1 MMYWWMDLLYLVAL
15 VVLVWAMYRMHH
27 ASEAELEHSDSNGNG
42 NGNGTSINVQATIDS
57 LYPSRLIRQ
66 TGMVPKQ
73 VAVFYWVGKLI
84 LAILL
89 PLLVA
94 ELTGTLS
101 LFVFTL
107 IAVVG
112 FLTVD
117 LWLLLLRRQRRQSIE
132 RSLGYFIDLIAA
144 FLKSGMNLSQAFR
157 QASQYGLPKGNALA
171 REVDLVARELDAG
184 SEREAA
190 FNSLAERTGVK
201 DLQRLAAVMNVGFRV
216 GAPIT
221 ETLESQ
227 SALLRA
233 KQWEQAESM
242 VSRKSLEALFPMM
255 LVSIPLMLVLIFFP
269 AAVQMYE
276 IFSMFVGAFG

>member
-1 MMYWWMDLLYLVAL
+1 MMYWWMDLVYLAAL
-15 VVLVWAMYRMHH
+15 VVLVWAMYRMHS
-27 ASEAELEHSDSNGNG
+27 ASEAELTHGNGNG
-42 NGNGTSINVQATIDS
+42 NGNGVTFKSALGS
-57 LYPSRLIRQ
+57 LYPALLIRQ
-66 TGMVPKQ
+66 AGMLPAQ
-73 VAVFYWVGKLI
+73 VAVFYWIGKLI

-89 PLLVA
+89 PLLIA
-94 ELTGTLS
+94 EIMGTLS
-101 LFVFTL
+101 LSLFLLVAL
-107 IAVVG
+107 VG
-112 FLTVD
+112 FFIVD
-117 LWLLLLRRQRRQSIE
+117 IWLLASRKQRRQSIE

-157 QASQYGLPKGNALA
+157 QASLYGLPKGNPLA

-190 FNSLAERTGVK
+190 FNSLAERTGVT

-233 KQWEQAESM
+233 KQWEQADSM

-255 LVSIPLMLVLIFFP
+255 LVSIPLLLVLIFFP

-276 IFSMFVGAFG
+276 IFNAFVGAFG

>member
-1 MMYWWMDLLYLVAL
+1 MMYWWMDLLYLAAL
-15 VVLVWAMYRMHH
+15 VVLVWAMYRMHS
-27 ASEAELEHSDSNGNG
+27 ASEEELTDSNGNG
-42 NGNGTSINVQATIDS
+42 ITVKAAFGS

-66 TGMVPKQ
+66 AGMIPGQ

-89 PLLVA
+89 PLLIA

-101 LFVFTL
+101 LTVLVL
-107 IAVVG
+107 IALLG
-112 FLTVD
+112 FSTVD
-117 LWLLLLRRQRRQSIE
+117 IWLLASRKQRRQSIE

-144 FLKSGMNLSQAFR
+144 FLKSGMSLSQAFR
-157 QASQYGLPKGNALA
+157 QASQYGLPKGNPLA

-201 DLQRLAAVMNVGFRV
+201 DLQRLAAVVNVGFRV

-233 KQWEQAESM
+233 KQWEQADSM
-242 VSRKSLEALFPMM
+242 VSRKSLVALFPMM

-276 IFSMFVGAFG
+276 IFTAFVGVYG

>member
-1 MMYWWMDLLYLVAL
+1 MMYWWMDLVYLAAL
-15 VVLVWAMYRMHH
+15 VVLVWAMYRMHY
-27 ASEAELEHSDSNGNG
+27 ASEMELEGSDN
-42 NGNGTSINVQATIDS
+42 NGTSINVHDTLAS
-57 LYPSRLIRQ
+57 LYPARLVRQ
-66 TGMVPKQ
+66 TGMIPGQ
-73 VAVFYWVGKLI
+73 VVVFYWVGKFI

-89 PLLVA
+89 PLLIA

-101 LFVFTL
+101 LFVFVL
-107 IAVVG
+107 IALIG
-112 FLTVD
+112 FFAID
-117 LWLLLLRRQRRQSIE
+117 IWLQLRRRHRVQAIE
-132 RSLGYFIDLIAA
+132 RDLGYFIDLIAA

-157 QASQYGLPKGNALA
+157 QASQYGLPKGNFLA
-171 REVDLVARELDAG
+171 REVDLVARELEAG
-184 SEREAA
+184 SERESA

-242 VSRKSLEALFPMM
+242 VSRKSLEALFPLM

-269 AAVQMYE
+269 AAVQIYE
-276 IFSMFVGAFG
+276 IFSMFVGTFG